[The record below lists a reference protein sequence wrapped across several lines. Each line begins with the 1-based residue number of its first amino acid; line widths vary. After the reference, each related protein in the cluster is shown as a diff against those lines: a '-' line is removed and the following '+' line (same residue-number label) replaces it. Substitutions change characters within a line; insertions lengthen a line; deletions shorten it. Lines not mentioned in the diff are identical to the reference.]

1 MKRIISM
8 FLFALMVF
16 VTTGCDENPLA
27 PRSDFKGKIM
37 NGTQYKIC
45 TVIIDGKTYDLALMP
60 GETWICPD
68 RLEGGVKHSF
78 YAQTDDA
85 NVFKQSF
92 TRAVDDVTWEDPTYG
107 TLGWK
112 WTIGGGFTP

>member
-1 MKRIISM
+1 MRLIIM
-8 FLFALMVF
+8 MLTLALVVF
-16 VTTGCDENPLA
+16 TTTGCENPLS
-27 PRSDFKGKIM
+27 PRTDYKGKIT
-37 NGTQYKIC
+37 NGKQYKVC
-45 TVIIDGKTYDLALMP
+45 TVIIDGKQYDLALLP
-60 GETWICPD
+60 DEVWICPD

-85 NVFKQSF
+85 RVFSQSF
-92 TRAVDDVTWEDPTYG
+92 TRAVDDETWEDPTYG